1 MNNKVLSL
9 IIVLALVV
17 VGVLL
22 FMGRSSAPVE
32 LNIPSGTEPTNEV
45 SENEPAGDEE
55 SNVVEIS
62 IDASNFKFSEDSI
75 TVNKGDTVRI
85 TLTNTQGVHDLRIE
99 GYDVGTQVINAG
111 QSETMEFV
119 ATNSGTFEYYCSV
132 GTHRQMGMVGTL
144 TVN

>member
-32 LNIPSGTEPTNEV
+32 LNIPSGIEPTNEV